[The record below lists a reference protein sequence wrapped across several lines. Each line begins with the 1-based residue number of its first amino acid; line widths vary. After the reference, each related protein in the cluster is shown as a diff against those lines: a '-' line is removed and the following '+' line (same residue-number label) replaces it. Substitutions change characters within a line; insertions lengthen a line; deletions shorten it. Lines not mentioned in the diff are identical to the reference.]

1 MLDGCSNCP
10 YCILIQ
16 YNAKIVNIFHLGN
29 LMIEFHHAV
38 QSRLDL
44 RSTIDL
50 RLTINL
56 RLTIDNKLSDLVKTS
71 FDQILQGTKF
81 NKADESLFDN

>member
-1 MLDGCSNCP
+1 
-10 YCILIQ
+10 
-16 YNAKIVNIFHLGN
+16 
-29 LMIEFHHAV
+29 MIEFHHAV
-38 QSRLDL
+38 QSQLDL

-81 NKADESLFDN
+81 YKADESLFDN